1 MNKIKK
7 WTAQDD
13 AILQR
18 MASEGASLQK
28 ISEELDRTPM
38 AVLLRTRLLS
48 GLENPN
54 SKRRMDDGYYDQTK
68 TITQVATEYGRR
80 WSKEDGEMLQKRF
93 LEGWNI
99 FQLAEH
105 FNRTP
110 NAIVKQLGKLNSR
123 TEDMEAL
130 FDQARFFFGKK
141 RVIREQSDEQ
151 QKQDEEHT
159 PTLAEKRQM
168 ANEEMIYRYFQIIL
182 DFDNQINSLQESI
195 ESETDYGIADGDPN
209 IELEKELISK
219 KIPETAAFKEVI
231 GHLAAVIDYIDNT
244 QLDDRTNTLLDIEL
258 LKARR
263 QLFVQMRE
271 RRIGLIDTYAQYA
284 KR

>member
-1 MNKIKK
+1 MNMIKK

-13 AILQR
+13 ATLQR

-141 RVIREQSDEQ
+141 RVIRKQSDEQ
-151 QKQDEEHT
+151 QKQDEEYS

-168 ANEEMIYRYFQIIL
+168 ANDEMINRYFQIIL
-182 DFDNQINSLQESI
+182 EFDNEINSLQESL
-195 ESETDYGIADGDPN
+195 ESETDYSIVDGDPN
-209 IELEKELISK
+209 IELEKELISRN
-219 KIPETAAFKEVI
+219 IPESAAFKEVI
-231 GHLAAVIDYIDNT
+231 EHLAAVIDYIDNT

>member
-1 MNKIKK
+1 MKTIKK

-13 AILQR
+13 ATLKR
-18 MASEGASLQK
+18 MAIEGAPLQK
-28 ISEELDRTPM
+28 IAEELGRTPM
-38 AVLLRTRLLS
+38 IVLLRTRLLS

-54 SKRRMDDGYYDQTK
+54 SKRRMHDGYYDQTK
-68 TITQVATEYGRR
+68 TITQVATEFGRR
-80 WSKEDGEMLQKRF
+80 WSKEDTEMLQKRF

-99 FQLAEH
+99 FQLTEY

-110 NAIVKQLGKLNSR
+110 NAVVMQLEKLNSR
-123 TEDMEAL
+123 TEDMETL
-130 FDQARFFFGKK
+130 FNQARFFFGKK
-141 RVIREQSDEQ
+141 RVVRKQSDEL
-151 QKQDEEHT
+151 QKQEEHS

-168 ANEEMIYRYFQIIL
+168 ANDEMINRYFQIIL

-219 KIPETAAFKEVI
+219 KIPETAAFKEI
-231 GHLAAVIDYIDNT
+231 ISHLAAVIDYIDNT
-244 QLDDRTNTLLDIEL
+244 QLDARTIMLLDIEL

-263 QLFVQMRE
+263 QLFEQMRE

>member
-1 MNKIKK
+1 MRTIRK
-7 WTAQDD
+7 WTPEED
-13 AILQR
+13 ASLKR
-18 MASEGASLQK
+18 MAAEGASLHK
-28 ISEELDRTPM
+28 ISAELDRSPM

-48 GLENPN
+48 GLESPQ
-54 SKRRMDDGYYDQTK
+54 SKRRMGDDYYDQSK

-110 NAIVKQLGKLNSR
+110 NAIVRQMEKLNPR
-123 TEDMEAL
+123 AEDMEAL
-130 FDQARFFFGKK
+130 FNQAKFFFGKK
-141 RVIREQSDEQ
+141 RVVRDQKNNEP
-151 QKQDEEHT
+151 QKQEEHS

-168 ANEEMIYRYFQIIL
+168 ANDEMINRYFQIIL
-182 DFDNQINSLQESI
+182 EFDNQINSLQESI
-195 ESETDYGIADGDPN
+195 ESETDYSIADGDPN
-209 IELEKELISK
+209 IELEKELISRN
-219 KIPETAAFKEVI
+219 IPESAAFKQVI
-231 GHLAAVIDYIDNT
+231 NHLAAVIDYIDNT
-244 QLDDRTNTLLDIEL
+244 QLDARTNMLLDIEL

-271 RRIGLIDTYAQYA
+271 RRIG
-284 KR
+284 